1 MERDI
6 TDLLLAKET
15 ENEENDEKAETSI
28 NLRFRAIRRTAF
40 HELVTR
46 DETKVCDPV
55 LLKRRFISSRCSL
68 PYGYI

>member
-1 MERDI
+1 MKRDRP
-6 TDLLLAKET
+6 
-15 ENEENDEKAETSI
+15 NDEKAETSI

-46 DETKVCDPV
+46 DETKVCEPV